1 MRRDLTCREPIEMPI
16 ENHPPAT
23 SVKETKALRAR
34 LFRETSVE
42 AVQRVVL
49 RFAWAL
55 KHYHVALAPFAAAL
69 LRDRLSPQTGLPDP
83 ERTGADKEM
92 AGFVH
97 DLSVP
102 TLLEAYKRGLYTSDH
117 YGPLTWS
124 SPAERCVLSFHDF
137 HIGKDV
143 RRLMRQG
150 RYHVS
155 FDQAFERVIKNCAT
169 ARRRFWQVTWI
180 TPRIMRAYA
189 ALYDAGYAHSY
200 EVWNAQGELVGGGY
214 GLGIGR
220 IFFGESQ
227 FFHERNASK
236 IASTVLM
243 WHLARW
249 GFLLADAKNP
259 ASAMRDLG
267 FRIVPR
273 EQFQRYLAQ
282 GVYAEGKVGRWS
294 VEADTQT
301 IAAWNPKDIPLMDD
315 AATLG
320 QDTFDNIETKN
331 PSVSVP
337 RGVINRPSLDN
348 LAARV
353 KSIARSPIIW
363 LAMLAGAVILML
375 E

>member
-1 MRRDLTCREPIEMPI
+1 MTDIEDT
-16 ENHPPAT
+16 A
-23 SVKETKALRAR
+23 ALRAD
-34 LFRETSVE
+34 LFRESRVE
-42 AVQRVVL
+42 TMQRVLL

-55 KHYHVALAPFAAAL
+55 KHYHVALLPFAAAWF
-69 LRDRLSPQTGLPDP
+69 RDRLSPQTGLPHP
-83 ERTGADKEM
+83 ARTGTDKEM

-102 TLLEAYKRGLYTSDH
+102 ALLAAYKRGLYTSDH

-124 SPAERCVLSFHDF
+124 SPAERCVLALRDF

-150 RYHVS
+150 RYRVT
-155 FDQAFERVIKNCAT
+155 FDQAFERVMKSCA
-169 ARRRFWQVTWI
+169 ASRRKFWHVTWI

-220 IFFGESQ
+220 IFFGDSQ
-227 FFHERNASK
+227 FFRERNASK
-236 IASTVLM
+236 IGATVLM

-249 GFLLADAKNP
+249 NFLLADAKSTT
-259 ASAMRDLG
+259 SAMRDLG
-267 FRIVPR
+267 FRIVSR
-273 EQFQRYLAQ
+273 ETFQHHLARAAS
-282 GVYAEGKVGRWS
+282 AEGRTGRWS
-294 VEADTQT
+294 AEADTQT
-301 IAAWNPKDIPLMDD
+301 VSTWQPKDDPALAGAPILVQR
-315 AATLG
+315 AI
-320 QDTFDNIETKN
+320 DNVETKK

-337 RGVINRPSLDN
+337 RGVISRPWFEN
-348 LAARV
+348 LAARA
-353 KSIARSPIIW
+353 KSIARSPIAW
-363 LAMLAGAVILML
+363 LAICAAATALIM